1 MVMRSSRAARP
12 RLGIVTTGHGPRP
25 EYLEYHRRYL
35 AALGLPDV
43 EVVARHALEGL
54 EGDEID
60 ALAPEGGEPLIG
72 GHVRAPR
79 ATGDRMGPGYRE
91 VLVARRHLIP
101 LIQLRI
107 DELEA
112 DGVGA
117 IIVCCAEEYPP
128 RSFRARIPLV
138 LPYRSGLA
146 LVEAAAAELDRPLNV
161 AALIPGPAWMSQD
174 LVTWHSRPW
183 MSSI

>member
-1 MVMRSSRAARP
+1 M
-12 RLGIVTTGHGPRP
+12 
-25 EYLEYHRRYL
+25 
-35 AALGLPDV
+35 
-43 EVVARHALEGL
+43 
-54 EGDEID
+54 
-60 ALAPEGGEPLIG
+60 
-72 GHVRAPR
+72 
-79 ATGDRMGPGYRE
+79 
-91 VLVARRHLIP
+91 ARRHLIP

-107 DELEA
+107 DEVEA

-161 AALIPGPAWMSQD
+161 AVLIPGPAWMSQD

-183 MSSI
+183 MSSNNPQSCRSSVRSKKWPRVSVIRWKALTSRCSGGTGSASAPHDPPGLVRDLEALLRAPVVSFHALATREVRCWLRPSHADLAFASAE